1 MIENYEEI
9 INKMTQE
16 EALEIVSKMGMNM
29 SDHPYLSEQRRQELK
44 DEKQQEMEEYENKI
58 KNTPSDNRTIR
69 QYESVVSPP
78 T

>member
-9 INKMTQE
+9 IDKMTHE
-16 EALEIVSKMGMNM
+16 EAMEIVSKMGMNM

-69 QYESVVSPP
+69 Q
-78 T
+78 